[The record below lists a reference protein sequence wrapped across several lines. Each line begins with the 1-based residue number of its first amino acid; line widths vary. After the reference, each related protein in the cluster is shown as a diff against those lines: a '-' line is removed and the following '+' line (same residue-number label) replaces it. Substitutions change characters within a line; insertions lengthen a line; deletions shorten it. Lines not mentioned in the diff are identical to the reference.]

1 MRYSFVAAHGGNMDD
16 QMILWIVIIVVAFG
30 LTSLWATC
38 KFGHSLFGRF
48 FAREW
53 PDYRLSRHG
62 PFEISQKAFV
72 ELVIDFRE
80 RRNDFWLSYGQIVIA
95 LIIAVL
101 LTVLLL
107 TKTVEADA
115 GLPILSA
122 ISGFAIAKS
131 TSAARSSGTDE
142 APKNRSPEEKN
153 RSPEQ
158 SNP

>member
-1 MRYSFVAAHGGNMDD
+1 MDD
-16 QMILWIVIIVVAFG
+16 QMILWIVLLVVAFG
-30 LTSLWATC
+30 IIALWATY

-53 PDYRLSRHG
+53 PDHFLYKLGPGQLSQRAVVDL
-62 PFEISQKAFV
+62 IT
-72 ELVIDFRE
+72 DFRE
-80 RRNDFWLSYGQIVIA
+80 RRNDFWLSYGQILIA

-107 TKTVEADA
+107 TKTISAEA

-131 TSAARSSGTDE
+131 TTTSRS
-142 APKNRSPEEKN
+142 RSPDD
-153 RSPEQ
+153 
-158 SNP
+158 NPRDRG